1 MKSATSLSAM
11 ESAWALEH
19 VNQCAH
25 IARGFG
31 LWLGFG
37 PAFGFGF
44 RNIAIRN
51 SCCWHYS
58 GSSGALSLGLG
69 LCLRFRTVFACYLG
83 ISVVGHTEVSGGRYL
98 SVGCHYEGVGLGGDI
113 FRWGR
118 SL

>member
-31 LWLGFG
+31 SPFRL
-37 PAFGFGF
+37 

-58 GSSGALSLGLG
+58 GSSGALVSLGLG